1 MSKLIES
8 FKRNSPPGLSLKQE
22 YAVFVI
28 GNIVSAVVS
37 IFAFL
42 LNYIR
47 CRAELFEYV
56 GDKRLIIVGAI
67 IPPFYNLIDIYFSGF
82 IFVALVLLSYVIY
95 HYSYYRQ
102 GSMSVY
108 LMRRLPNKIEMHK
121 RAWTV
126 PLLASIGT
134 IAIAIAVILFC
145 YIIYFLATPKA
156 CLPYNIWR

>member
-1 MSKLIES
+1 MSKLIEY
-8 FKRNSPPGLSLKQE
+8 FRRNSPPGLSLRQE

-28 GNIVSAVVS
+28 GNAGSATIS
-37 IFAFL
+37 FFAFL

-47 CRAELFEYV
+47 SRNELFEYV
-56 GDKRLIIVGAI
+56 GDKRLIIDGAI
-67 IPPFYNLIDIYFSGF
+67 ISPFYALIDIYFSGF
-82 IFVALVLLSYVIY
+82 VVVALIMLSYVIY

-108 LMRRLPNKIEMHK
+108 LMKRLPNKIEMHK

-126 PLLASIGT
+126 PLLTSITT

-145 YIIYFLATPKA
+145 YIIYFLATPKM
-156 CLPYNIWR
+156 CLPFNIWR